1 METCERERERESVK
15 SEGETTRRGRRR
27 RYRWARTLSVNVQC
41 TAQRGA
47 ERTALVADDRLHA
60 EAERLLVHFLGLL
73 RLWGHCWWKHTM
85 AQRGDMGFYV

>member
-1 METCERERERESVK
+1 M
-15 SEGETTRRGRRR
+15 
-27 RYRWARTLSVNVQC
+27 ARTLSVNAQC
-41 TAQRGA
+41 AARRGAVRSGA

-73 RLWGHCWWKHTM
+73 RLWGHCWWKHTV